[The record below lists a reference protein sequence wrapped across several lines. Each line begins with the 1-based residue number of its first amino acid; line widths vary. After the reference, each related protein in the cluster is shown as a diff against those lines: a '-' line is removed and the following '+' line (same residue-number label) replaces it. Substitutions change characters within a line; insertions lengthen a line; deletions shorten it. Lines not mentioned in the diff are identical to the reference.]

1 MVLAAIEFRGIT
13 EILSQRDVQNTFCLR
28 SIALIAAVSVSKLKK
43 RIQDIE

>member
-13 EILSQRDVQNTFCLR
+13 EMLSQRDVQNTFCLR
-28 SIALIAAVSVSKLKK
+28 SIALIATVSVSKLKK